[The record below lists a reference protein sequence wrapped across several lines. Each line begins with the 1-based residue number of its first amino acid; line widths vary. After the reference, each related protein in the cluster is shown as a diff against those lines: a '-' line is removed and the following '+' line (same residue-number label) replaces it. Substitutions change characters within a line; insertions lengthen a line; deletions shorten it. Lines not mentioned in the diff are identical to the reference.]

1 MLVFLLAPQLLAGF
15 GMSHYYLPLFYI
27 DVVGVSIQVVFMAL
41 LNVFFYLDRRDT
53 VLMLCTLFLGLNLA
67 LTLLSIELGPSFFGY
82 GFTVSLACCVLLVCT
97 PGPGAGRPGIRHLHA
112 PALKAA
118 GTGRTV

>member
-1 MLVFLLAPQLLAGF
+1 MLVFLLAPQLLAWL

-82 GFTVSLACCVLLVCT
+82 GFTVSLACCVLLGLHRLDRVLDDLEYDT
-97 PGPGAGRPGIRHLHA
+97 FMLRH
-112 PALKAA
+112 
-118 GTGRTV
+118 